1 MAVKSPDNPALANA
15 LRTLGFSEEVLPDA
29 ITALRTAE
37 LARRWVEIHGKRAFG
52 KKLISAIPVS
62 GFDPDGY
69 QRWRETG
76 LAEREALT
84 LPPKLAD
91 AGLGLEDYRRWQ
103 SAGFNADELNKLLPN
118 VTKGLSFDDAL
129 WALQHWF
136 NAGEASANGAVFE
149 LREILRSRT
158 IADLRRLIASHSS
171 GHDVF
176 VWFRSGI
183 PDDTWT
189 DWKQTGLVPWEAARF
204 ARLGISPITAKQWAN
219 AGLDAGFARLGIS
232 PITAKQWANA
242 GLDAS
247 DIEEFI
253 AADIPLDRAFDW
265 AKAGVDASDVDDFIE
280 IGISPSE
287 LATYGIDG
295 LRPYQVTRT
304 ETGYQVELERWQKDP
319 ADQLPQVIEPGRI
332 NLSLW
337 SPSPH
342 HDEPLECAVSLN
354 WDGNHTVDWY
364 VVTGM
369 GMSMMSEVSFAG
381 VAGWPDGTNIE
392 LNYTRDSSERGID
405 RLSGVAP
412 TAGNPDG
419 AKDPRRWVQLARS
432 LVDLTEGLLESG
444 IESDDELTNEYY
456 DPASDEW
463 MEFDELF
470 RTYLTSVVPDAPT
483 DFKDWLTDALE
494 EGTYTIDESA

>member
-1 MAVKSPDNPALANA
+1 VKAGTMAVQSPDNAALANA
-15 LRTLGFSEEVLPDA
+15 LRALGFSERALPDA
-29 ITALRTAE
+29 ITALPTAE
-37 LARRWVEIHGKRAFG
+37 LARRWVEILGKRAFG

-84 LPPKLAD
+84 LPPKLAG

-103 SAGFNADELNKLLPN
+103 SAGFTADELKKLLPN
-118 VTKGLSFDDAL
+118 VTKGLNFDDAL

-136 NAGEASANGAVFE
+136 HGGESSAIGAVFE
-149 LREILRSRT
+149 LREILRGPRT
-158 IADLRRLIASHSS
+158 LADLRRLIASDFS
-171 GHDVF
+171 GHRVF

-183 PDDTWT
+183 PDTAWT
-189 DWKQTGLVPWEAARF
+189 DWMETGLGPREA
-204 ARLGISPITAKQWAN
+204 
-219 AGLDAGFARLGIS
+219 AGFARLGIS
-232 PITAKQWANA
+232 PITAKQWADAELNA
-242 GLDAS
+242 T
-247 DIEEFI
+247 DIEVFI

-295 LRPYQVTRT
+295 IRPYQVTRI
-304 ETGYQVELERWQKDP
+304 ETDYRVELEPWQKDP
-319 ADQLPQVIEPGRI
+319 VDQLPQVIEPGNI

-337 SPSPH
+337 SPSPW
-342 HDEPLECAVSLN
+342 HDEPLECAVSID
-354 WDGNHTVDWY
+354 WDGKHTVEWS
-364 VVTGM
+364 VVSGM
-369 GMSMMSEVSFAG
+369 GMSMNSEVSFSGIAS
-381 VAGWPDGTNIE
+381 WPDGENVEVT
-392 LNYTRDSSERGID
+392 YTRDYSERGID
-405 RLSGVAP
+405 RLSSVAP

-419 AKDPRRWVQLARS
+419 AKDPQRWVQLASS
-432 LVDLTEGLLESG
+432 LVDLMEGLLESG
-444 IESDDELTNEYY
+444 IEADDELTNEYY

-470 RTYLTSVVPDAPT
+470 RIYLTRVVPGAPT

>member
-1 MAVKSPDNPALANA
+1 MAVESPDNAALANA

-91 AGLGLEDYRRWQ
+91 AGLGLADYRRWQ
-103 SAGFNADELNKLLPN
+103 SAGFNADELKKLLPN

-136 NAGEASANGAVFE
+136 NAGEASANGAEFE
-149 LREILRSRT
+149 LREVLRSRT
-158 IADLRRLIASHSS
+158 IADLRRLIAGHFS

-189 DWKQTGLVPWEAARF
+189 DWKQTGLLPWEAAGF
-204 ARLGISPITAKQWAN
+204 ARLGLSPITAKQWAE
-219 AGLDAGFARLGIS
+219 AGLG
-232 PITAKQWANA
+232 
-242 GLDAS
+242 AS

-253 AADIPLDRAFDW
+253 AADIPLDRAFEW
-265 AKAGVDASDVDDFIE
+265 AKAGIAPSDVDDFIE

-304 ETGYQVELERWQKDP
+304 ETGYQVELEPWQKDP
-319 ADQLPQVIEPGRI
+319 TDQLPQVIEPGRI
-332 NLSLW
+332 NLRLW
-337 SPSPH
+337 SPSPY
-342 HDEPLECAVSLN
+342 HDEPLECAVSLH
-354 WDGNHTVDWY
+354 WDGNYMVDWY

-369 GMSMMSEVSFAG
+369 GMSMMSEVSFGG

-392 LNYTRDSSERGID
+392 LNYTRDSGERGID
-405 RLSGVAP
+405 RLSSVAP

-432 LVDLTEGLLESG
+432 LVDLTEGLFESG
-444 IESDDELTNEYY
+444 IESDDELANEYY
-456 DPASDEW
+456 DPANDEW

-470 RTYLTSVVPDAPT
+470 RTYLTSVVPGAST

-494 EGTYTIDESA
+494 EGTYTIDESSTTPECQ